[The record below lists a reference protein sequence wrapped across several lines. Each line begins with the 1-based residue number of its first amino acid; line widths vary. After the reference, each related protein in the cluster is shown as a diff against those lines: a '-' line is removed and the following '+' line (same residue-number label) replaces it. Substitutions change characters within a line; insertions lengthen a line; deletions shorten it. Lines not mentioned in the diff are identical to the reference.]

1 MFDSSDNSPEV
12 NAGTRGTADGA
23 SDPIL
28 AQEIQAST
36 TTLTARLGQL
46 EKQMAEMTV
55 MNQRV
60 LKAIEPLG
68 QIAHVLRRREVRA
81 AQRQADEIA
90 KIRVSGFPARE
101 AQSAKLGILEG
112 GLGSFNGD
120 YTPTRFSHPG
130 FPIWQIKGQE
140 RYLYFT
146 SIKGAISSMNDWVFN
161 SLCTPE
167 SPIAWARSSN
177 PPAVEDVGR
186 IAIGEKLPWNAVVS
200 VQEGATKDLDQVEE
214 AHMELTFEALSAEGL
229 QLTVSKVHNLPR
241 LGQQAGAS

>member
-1 MFDSSDNSPEV
+1 MLDSNDNPPEV
-12 NAGTRGTADGA
+12 NATGTRGTADGA

-112 GLGSFNGD
+112 GLASFNGD

-130 FPIWQIKGQE
+130 FPMWQKGQD
-140 RYLYFT
+140 RWLYFT

-161 SLCTPE
+161 SVCTPE
-167 SPIAWARSSN
+167 SPIAWARSAN

-186 IAIGEKLPWNAVVS
+186 ITIGEKLPWNAVVS
-200 VQEGATKDLDQVEE
+200 VQGDGSSTDQVEE

-229 QLTVSKVHNLPR
+229 PLTVSKVHNLPR